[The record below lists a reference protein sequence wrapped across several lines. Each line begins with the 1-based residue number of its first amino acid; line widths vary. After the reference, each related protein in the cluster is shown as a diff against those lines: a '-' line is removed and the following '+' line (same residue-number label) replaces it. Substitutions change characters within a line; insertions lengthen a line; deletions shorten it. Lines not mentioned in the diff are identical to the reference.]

1 MESYT
6 LLLACF
12 IKHRKWLQTA
22 KSLRSGSSKEQ
33 ACPVN
38 PRDPAAHHCRAPL
51 AGCSE
56 AWSQRRIDVVL
67 LRAVHV
73 LSVWWSAGTMHAYM
87 AAPVFLLPSDV
98 YLGWDSACGG
108 ALVLPQETP
117 ADVLAFFLSRSKD
130 SSSSQLFF

>member
-1 MESYT
+1 
-6 LLLACF
+6 
-12 IKHRKWLQTA
+12 
-22 KSLRSGSSKEQ
+22 
-33 ACPVN
+33 
-38 PRDPAAHHCRAPL
+38 
-51 AGCSE
+51 
-56 AWSQRRIDVVL
+56 
-67 LRAVHV
+67 
-73 LSVWWSAGTMHAYM
+73 MHAYM

>member
-22 KSLRSGSSKEQ
+22 KSLRNGSSKEQ
-33 ACPVN
+33 VCPVN
-38 PRDPAAHHCRAPL
+38 LRDPAAHHCRAPL

-56 AWSQRRIDVVL
+56 AWSQRRVDVIL
-67 LRAVHV
+67 PRAVHV

-98 YLGWDSACGG
+98 CLGWD
-108 ALVLPQETP
+108 LVLPQETP
-117 ADVLAFFLSRSKD
+117 ADVLAIFLSRSKD
-130 SSSSQLFF
+130 SSSSQLVF